1 MNCMREAGRL
11 GRALSAL
18 ALTAVALT
26 ACLTPPSPDDPRGWN
41 HAAWCGTSPPS
52 GYCIVSETGR

>member
-1 MNCMREAGRL
+1 MTGILRL
-11 GRALSAL
+11 PLALIVFAL
-18 ALTAVALT
+18 AG
-26 ACLTPPSPDDPRGWN
+26 CLAPAGPEDPRSWG